1 MTHALAMLALVVR
14 DYDEAIAWYT
24 GVLGFALV
32 EDTPFPGTEKRWVV
46 LAPGGSDDASGA
58 RLLLARAADDAQAT
72 RIGNQ
77 AGGRVFLFLHT
88 DDIARDVAAWS
99 VRGVAFDGPVRDE
112 AYGRVVV
119 FTDLYGNRWDL
130 IEPRDVVGG
139 GTAARS

>member
-1 MTHALAMLALVVR
+1 MTHALAMLALVVP

-24 GVLGFALV
+24 GVLGFELL

-46 LAPGGSDDASGA
+46 VAPRGGGASGA
-58 RLLLARAADDAQAT
+58 RLLLARAANDAQAS

-88 DDIARDVAAWS
+88 DDIARDVALWS
-99 VRGVAFDGPVRDE
+99 ARGAAFDGDIRDE

-119 FTDLYGNRWDL
+119 FTDHFGNRWDL
-130 IEPRDVVGG
+130 IEPR
-139 GTAARS
+139 

>member
-24 GVLGFALV
+24 GMLGFALV

-46 LAPGGSDDASGA
+46 LAPGGMGADAAGA
-58 RLLLARAADDAQAT
+58 RLLLARAANEAQAT

-88 DDIARDVAAWS
+88 DDISRDVAAWS
-99 VRGVAFDGPVRDE
+99 ARGVVFDGAIRDE
-112 AYGRVVV
+112 NYGRVVV

-130 IEPRDVVGG
+130 IQP
-139 GTAARS
+139 S

>member
-1 MTHALAMLALVVR
+1 MTHALAMLTLVVP

-24 GVLGFALV
+24 GVLGFELV

-46 LAPGGSDDASGA
+46 VAPRGAGASGA
-58 RLLLARAADDAQAT
+58 RLLLARAANDAQAS

-88 DDIARDVAAWS
+88 DDIARDVALWS
-99 VRGVAFDGPVRDE
+99 ARGVAFDGDIRDE

-119 FTDLYGNRWDL
+119 FTDHYGNRWDL
-130 IEPRDVVGG
+130 IEPK
-139 GTAARS
+139 